1 MMVLGYSPAAQ
12 AKSRPKTP
20 QAAVRTFFTQLK
32 ARQYASLYEFLPS
45 QLQQQI
51 TREQLAQ
58 NLKRLE
64 SFIEIEKMDI
74 ARIQKKGEFAVIDT
88 TIFGKL
94 KRPLKIDNQDITDG
108 RVTVQQY
115 LFLENG
121 QWKIATADN
130 RTRDFFLK
138 KHPEFRDQF
147 QFSQPIFEL
156 KRDGKWVA
164 MGGGREMTKQTK

>member
-1 MMVLGYSPAAQ
+1 
-12 AKSRPKTP
+12 
-20 QAAVRTFFTQLK
+20 
-32 ARQYASLYEFLPS
+32 
-45 QLQQQI
+45 
-51 TREQLAQ
+51 
-58 NLKRLE
+58 
-64 SFIEIEKMDI
+64 MDI